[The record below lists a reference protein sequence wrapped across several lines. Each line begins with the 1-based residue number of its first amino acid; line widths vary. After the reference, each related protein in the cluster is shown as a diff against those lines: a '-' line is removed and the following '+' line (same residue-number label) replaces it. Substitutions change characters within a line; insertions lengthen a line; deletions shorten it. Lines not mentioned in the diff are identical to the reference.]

1 MNEISSDTAVLDA
14 PAAKSQA
21 LLTIDPAEFRNK
33 FNRTPFLIE
42 HQLCDHRLFDLAHL
56 VDLARRLPESN
67 IEYNAG
73 ELPLSID
80 QKLTPRNGLSP
91 EETVRRIA
99 DCKSWLVLKY
109 VENDPIYR
117 NLLEECLKLVRPHS
131 EPLVPGMRKPHGFIF
146 ITSPGSVTPYH
157 MDPEHNFLLQ
167 IRGNKHVHLFDGN
180 ARNVLSEVELE
191 RFYAKHVRNMT
202 FQEAYRAHSW
212 VFDLQPGYGLHF
224 PVTYP
229 HYVQNGPE
237 VSISFSI
244 TFRTPDLDRRTAVYQ
259 VNSALRRKGFR
270 PAPVGQS
277 SIRDAIKYQSYRVW
291 RKVSGLWSKDD

>member
-1 MNEISSDTAVLDA
+1 MSQVLTDTDVVPTLAN
-14 PAAKSQA
+14 PAHP
-21 LLTIDPAEFRNK
+21 LMTIDPVDFRNK
-33 FNRTPFLIE
+33 FNRTPFLIG
-42 HQLCDHRLFDLAHL
+42 HGLCDHPLFGLPQL
-56 VDLARRLPESN
+56 VELARRLPESN

-73 ELPLSID
+73 ELPLTID

-109 VENDPIYR
+109 VENDPVYR
-117 NLLEECLKLVRPHS
+117 ELLDECLKLVRPHS

-146 ITSPGSVTPYH
+146 ITSPNSVTPYH

-167 IRGNKHVHLFDGN
+167 IRGNKHVHLFDGKD
-180 ARNVLSEVELE
+180 RNVLSEQELE
-191 RFYAKHVRNMT
+191 RFYAEHVRNLT
-202 FQEAYRAHSW
+202 FQEQFRAHSW
-212 VFDLQPGYGLHF
+212 VYDLQPGEGLHF

-259 VNSALRRKGFR
+259 VNHALRKRGLK
-270 PAPVGQS
+270 PTAVGRS
-277 SIRDAIKYQSYRVW
+277 PIRDTIKYQSYRVW
-291 RKVSGLWSKDD
+291 RKVSSLWSKGE